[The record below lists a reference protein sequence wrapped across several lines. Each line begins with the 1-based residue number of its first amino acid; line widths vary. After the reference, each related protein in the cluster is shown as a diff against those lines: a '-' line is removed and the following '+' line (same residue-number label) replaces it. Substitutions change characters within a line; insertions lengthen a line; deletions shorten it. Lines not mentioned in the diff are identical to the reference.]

1 LAKEFFPNGRRGYP
15 LIVIKK
21 HKMEVNAGYVQ
32 ELGNIFELTIAVKRL
47 CDVYLEQLYLSKQ
60 RHAFL
65 AHIPE
70 IYIYSG

>member
-1 LAKEFFPNGRRGYP
+1 
-15 LIVIKK
+15 
-21 HKMEVNAGYVQ
+21 MEVNAGYVQ